1 MANNRASYTINSE
14 KLNIGP
20 TNITSDDPISGEFKL
35 QRGMSVIFPG
45 VYFNDAGNTIV
56 RNRRENWTWD
66 LIIEDEATYDILLD
80 TQYSGQISTFTT
92 AYGTTINSPVT
103 YSGKVVELNLEM
115 IDGAVF
121 RGNKRGYKANM
132 IVSVE

>member
-1 MANNRASYTINSE
+1 MANNRASYKINSS

-35 QRGMSVIFPG
+35 QRGMSIIFPG
-45 VYFNDAGNTIV
+45 VYFNADGTV
-56 RNRRENWTWD
+56 HNRRENWSWD
-66 LIIEDEATYDILLD
+66 LIIEDEATYNILLQ
-80 TQYSGQISTFTT
+80 TSYSGQVSVFEA

-103 YSGKVVELNLEM
+103 YSGKIVDLSLEM
-115 IDGAVF
+115 IDGAIF

-132 IVSVE
+132 IVSVI